1 MAIRFLDDLETGAPG
16 QLGAGP
22 HERTASRKVST
33 DAPAGVWVVPH
44 EAGGC
49 KLPTAEADLDGTI
62 GGFLEYRNDREPND
76 NGLLYSA
83 GDLAGYIERGY
94 IVVLTEEA
102 VSDQDVVYIRHT
114 ANGGNTQLGAART
127 DADTANAFA
136 VSARF
141 IGDHAAGRALVKV
154 YQ

>member
-1 MAIRFLDDLETGAPG
+1 MTIKFLDDLDTGHPG

-22 HERTASRKVST
+22 HERVGSRRIST

-44 EAGGC
+44 IAGGC
-49 KLPTAEADLDGTI
+49 KLPTAEADLDGAF
-62 GGFLEYRNDREPND
+62 GGFLEHRGDREPND

-83 GDLAGYIERGY
+83 NDLVGYIERGY
-94 IVVLTEEA
+94 ITVLTEEA
-102 VSDQDVVYIRHT
+102 VSDQDPVFVRHT

-127 DADTANAFA
+127 DADTGNAFA
-136 VSARF
+136 VNARF
-141 IGDHAAGRALVKV
+141 IGDHTAGKALVKV